1 MFGLTEFYVNEDELE
16 QLSDVE
22 LARLEDRLRLEQE
35 LDVRKGA
42 QFTAGRVIVF
52 VLSALGIALAL
63 MVLSRALPTERLG
76 PLNIPLYLMAI
87 GAGIGLGHGAWY
99 LAGYAVRNAVR
110 WVLGHWPVVLFI
122 LVGLVRLSGG

>member
-1 MFGLTEFYVNEDELE
+1 MFGLTEFYVNEDELD

-35 LDVRKGA
+35 LDTRKSA
-42 QFTAGRVIVF
+42 QLTVGRVIVF
-52 VLSALGIALAL
+52 VLSALGIALTL
-63 MVLSRALPTERLG
+63 MVFARVVPTERLG

-87 GAGIGLGHGAWY
+87 GAGIGLGHGVW
-99 LAGYAVRNAVR
+99 LVAGYAVRNALR

-122 LVGLVRLSGG
+122 IVALARLSGG